1 MENKLNEA
9 YQEVREQLRRQHA
22 MNKNEVHGK
31 EIPANRFHYSYHDFA
46 DEQTNYGMNFLF
58 KLKIFVFLCA
68 VMLFSCYLYG
78 GQDIKKGASMAYRDL
93 RATVSELEEEE
104 PLVKEVMGYC
114 RQGYHWMKDT
124 AQEYMDEE

>member
-1 MENKLNEA
+1 MNEA

-31 EIPANRFHYSYHDFA
+31 EIPGNRTYYYYDDSK
-46 DEQTNYGMNFLF
+46 ETPLNPGMTFSF

-78 GQDIKKGASMAYRDL
+78 GQDVKKGASMAYHDL
-93 RATVSELEEEE
+93 RATMSELEEEE
-104 PLVKEVMGYC
+104 PLVKEAMGYC
-114 RQGYHWMKDT
+114 RQGYHWIKDR
-124 AQEYMDEE
+124 AQEYIDME